1 VKCKTC
7 KYEER
12 SELVTPCRS
21 CDDNSSEYVAI
32 EPDPRLALMGEMERE
47 IRKSMDILFDNGFQK
62 QGQKL
67 YDILIRYNEMKQEK

>member
-1 VKCKTC
+1 
-7 KYEER
+7 
-12 SELVTPCRS
+12 
-21 CDDNSSEYVAI
+21 VAI